1 VHFHVIRYLADIFSS
16 EKLWI
21 SPLCPHRRNTELYS
35 NSVYFRDMSRQKRIL
50 REYNNMLK
58 CQVSVRYKAWRKKT
72 VHEYS
77 HRNFEENARSDDVTE
92 YVTLIVFN
100 CFFFHVENLFYST

>member
-1 VHFHVIRYLADIFSS
+1 MHFHVIRYLADIFSS

-50 REYNNMLK
+50 SRGVQQHAQVSGI
-58 CQVSVRYKAWRKKT
+58 CQVQSV
-72 VHEYS
+72 E
-77 HRNFEENARSDDVTE
+77 EENGAR
-92 YVTLIVFN
+92 VFP
-100 CFFFHVENLFYST
+100 